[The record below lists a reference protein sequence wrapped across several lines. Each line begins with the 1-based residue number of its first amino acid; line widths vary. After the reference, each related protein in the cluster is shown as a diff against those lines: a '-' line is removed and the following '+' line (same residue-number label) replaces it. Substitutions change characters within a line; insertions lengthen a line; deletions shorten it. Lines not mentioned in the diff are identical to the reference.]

1 MKDSPKTSL
10 TDRLHAAAAAKA
22 ELLAK
27 FKPKPAVTNPDH
39 AQRGEARAE
48 ELRTVRQDRS
58 EARSAKKQADDAAA
72 QAKAEQAAALSRVGE
87 GAADA
92 AKQKRDAKYAARKA
106 RR

>member
-27 FKPKPAVTNPDH
+27 FKSKPSVTNPDH
-39 AQRGEARAE
+39 AQRDEARAA
-48 ELRTVRQDRS
+48 ELRAVRRDRS
-58 EARSAKKQADDAAA
+58 ESRASKKQASDASALI
-72 QAKAEQAAALSRVGE
+72 KADEAAALARAGE
-87 GAADA
+87 GADEA
-92 AKQKRDAKYAARKA
+92 AKLKRDAKYAARKA